1 MKSPNRNLLV
11 LTGKFKMN
19 QREFE
24 HQVELLN
31 DLLHHVENL
40 DAFCV
45 ATQIIDLNNNK
56 IIQKN
61 KNIQKAVSGGELKP
75 FVFIHYKN

>member
-1 MKSPNRNLLV
+1 MKASNRNLLV

-24 HQVELLN
+24 HQLELLN

-45 ATQIIDLNNNK
+45 ATELLNINRNK
-56 IIQKN
+56 IIHN
-61 KNIQKAVSGGELKP
+61 FKNIREAVSRGELKP

>member
-1 MKSPNRNLLV
+1 MRASNRNLLV

-24 HQVELLN
+24 HQLELLN

-45 ATQIIDLNNNK
+45 ATELLDINRNK
-56 IIQKN
+56 VVQDFRKMHA
-61 KNIQKAVSGGELKP
+61 AVNRAELKP

>member
-1 MKSPNRNLLV
+1 
-11 LTGKFKMN
+11 MN
-19 QREFE
+19 QKEFE
-24 HQVELLN
+24 HQLELLN

-45 ATQIIDLNNNK
+45 ATELLDVNRNK
-56 IIQKN
+56 ITQDFRKMREAIN
-61 KNIQKAVSGGELKP
+61 KGELKP